1 MYVYIYM
8 HFFYQQKTQHL
19 SITYIYAVGYGVVTY
34 PKIFQCWRRSSRC
47 TCTIAQFRCSKLPLK
62 FLHARTCRILS
73 VFGYRVLDTW
83 FEGKRV
89 LGIKT
94 HACVQKTY
102 MDTRS
107 CCARFH
113 IREQAG
119 RVCKIAIQKH
129 WYFLT
134 LSSLYSFTVSSSNF
148 ALDSTLERTLKICL
162 VSRGGVSIFAFIPVF
177 FFCFQ
182 FKTQLQ

>member
-1 MYVYIYM
+1 MLGVLIWSKPEFCTGGIGSKFAGFSTDRSMSFRDMLSFLLVEEVHIYI
-8 HFFYQQKTQHL
+8 
-19 SITYIYAVGYGVVTY
+19 YIYAVGYGVVTY

-102 MDTRS
+102 MDTHAVVAPAFTYANKLEGF
-107 CCARFH
+107 AR
-113 IREQAG
+113 
-119 RVCKIAIQKH
+119 
-129 WYFLT
+129 LT
-134 LSSLYSFTVSSSNF
+134 KALVLSDFVKPL
-148 ALDSTLERTLKICL
+148 
-162 VSRGGVSIFAFIPVF
+162 
-177 FFCFQ
+177 
-182 FKTQLQ
+182 QLHGF